1 MGGSAY
7 GLTMLSPV
15 RPDSDTIS
23 PLAALSSVLARL
35 PQGAGSPMA
44 TVPGTHFARWIT
56 LSRLPYEGPPAQPD
70 ALRSAY
76 LLFVADFDG
85 DLDSFVNGLATHA
98 PDFVDAIWQ
107 HCVAYPGAAR
117 PDALRAYVR
126 RCQVPST
133 FLFGAYPS
141 TPLPVVLR
149 ALATQRAL
157 SDFVAAN
164 AQKRGAD
171 LQAAFAQFRRRLAAA
186 PPPRPGSL

>member
-1 MGGSAY
+1 MGGTAY

-15 RPDSDTIS
+15 RPDSGAVS
-23 PLAALSSVLARL
+23 PLASLLSVLDRL
-35 PQGAGSPMA
+35 PRGAESPL
-44 TVPGTHFARWIT
+44 TSVPGTHFARWIA
-56 LSRLPYEGPPAQPD
+56 LSRLPYEGPPARPD

-85 DLDSFVNGLATHA
+85 DLDTFVNALAAQA
-98 PDFVDAIWQ
+98 PHLVDAIWQ
-107 HCVAYPGAAR
+107 HCVAYPGVAK

-141 TPLPVVLR
+141 TPLPTVLR

-157 SDFVAAN
+157 SDFVAGCAHR
-164 AQKRGAD
+164 RGAD
-171 LQAAFAQFRRRLAAA
+171 LQAAFAEFRRRLAAA